1 MVVDT
6 SVSNAYEV
14 QPGRQ
19 EWLTV
24 IECVSAT
31 GEKIPPYII
40 FKGKNLMTSWFPEHR
55 PKGWMFAC
63 NTKGWTNNYHG
74 MQWIKH
80 FESATQYKLQSPE
93 EYRLLIC
100 DGHDSHI
107 SADFVAFCIQ
117 KNVDVILLPPHS
129 SHLLQPLDVGIF
141 SPLKRALSKQISR
154 LVRTGITRIQ
164 KVEWIECFIEARDR
178 SITKDNVLSGWRG
191 AGLFPENMH
200 RILIQLA
207 GGELPS
213 TPTTPPPTAMT
224 ITPFLPNSA
233 APDSASFH
241 SINQAFLTEL
251 AKTNI
256 TTPFKIHVRRLGHI
270 GERYQAESVLLKEEL
285 KDVKEVNG
293 RRKAREKGKRMIL
306 KDTPVISTEGVEKL
320 LREAEEA
327 TKAKMKRKGK
337 QRAKRG
343 KKKAESSEEESETST
358 DDDIEDL
365 DALRPELFDCIEVA
379 QNWL

>member
-1 MVVDT
+1 VVVDT

-24 IECVSAT
+24 IECVSAM

-40 FKGKNLMTSWFPEHR
+40 FKVKNLMTNWFPEYH
-55 PKGWMFAC
+55 PKGWMFAY
-63 NTKGWTNNYHG
+63 NKKEWTNNYHG

-80 FESATQYKLQSPE
+80 FESATQYKLQSSE

-107 SADFVAFCIQ
+107 SANFVAFCIQ
-117 KNVDVILLPPHS
+117 KNIDVILLPPHS
-129 SHLLQPLDVGIF
+129 SHLLQPLDVGVF
-141 SPLKRALSKQISR
+141 SPLKRVLSKQVSR
-154 LVRTGITRIQ
+154 LVCTRITRIQ
-164 KVEWIECFIEARDR
+164 KVEWIECLIEARDQ
-178 SITKDNVLSGWRG
+178 SITTDNILSGWRG

-213 TPTTPPPTAMT
+213 TPTTPPPTAAT

-233 APDSASFH
+233 APDPASFH

-256 TTPFKIHVRRLGHI
+256 LHRSRFMYDDWATSENDIKQSLYFSKKNLRMLKRLMSVVRLG
-270 GERYQAESVLLKEEL
+270 RRVSV
-285 KDVKEVNG
+285 
-293 RRKAREKGKRMIL
+293 
-306 KDTPVISTEGVEKL
+306 
-320 LREAEEA
+320 
-327 TKAKMKRKGK
+327 
-337 QRAKRG
+337 
-343 KKKAESSEEESETST
+343 
-358 DDDIEDL
+358 
-365 DALRPELFDCIEVA
+365 
-379 QNWL
+379 